1 MAVKKKVDKAVEA
14 EVKVDVQVETPVEEV
29 QEDVIETNEGEES
42 ADKTPEVEIE
52 EEKAEVNV
60 DLDNATVNTSNKP
73 DGKVKIKMRVDHRC
87 TIAMERYDL
96 VAGKTYIVPRNVKN
110 ILNKAGLLAPL

>member
-1 MAVKKKVDKAVEA
+1 MAVKKKVDKTVE
-14 EVKVDVQVETPVEEV
+14 EKVKVDVQVETPVEEV
-29 QEDVIETNEGEES
+29 QEDVIEINESEES
-42 ADKTPEVEIE
+42 ADTPEVEIE
-52 EEKAEVNV
+52 EEKTEVNV
-60 DLDNATVNTSNKP
+60 DLNKATVNTTNKP